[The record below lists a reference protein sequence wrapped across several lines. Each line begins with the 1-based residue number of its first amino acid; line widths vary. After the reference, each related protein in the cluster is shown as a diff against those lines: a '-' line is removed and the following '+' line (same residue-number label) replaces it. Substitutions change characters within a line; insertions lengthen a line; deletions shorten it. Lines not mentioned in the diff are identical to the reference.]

1 MHKKRKNIKKTDS
14 IISSA
19 DDYNIDS
26 KDVNDN
32 GNATTTTIL
41 TIPSFSSSPIT
52 STPTKT

>member
-32 GNATTTTIL
+32 GNTTTTTIL